1 MYLQSLRFSI
11 TLKTM
16 ILTLFLGLFTTSFP
30 HSTSAK
36 STNSLSSTNGKAN
49 TTLGISQNTL
59 ANSAT
64 PRVQGGSTGTYGGG
78 SRGANNCI
86 DEGQKPLTPLI
97 PKINQK
103 QELTLVTLASH
114 PTIYMYVPENTAIAG
129 EFILKD
135 SSQKIVYEKLLPVSN
150 SQGIIRIKIPNN
162 QPELKVGE
170 NYNWTFS
177 LSCEGS
183 GHGTVVQSSI
193 KRVNPNPNLTQEL
206 QQTSESDRW
215 LIYSDTGIWHEKLDA
230 LAEKISLNPND
241 NKLKSE
247 WQNLLNSVGLND
259 VATEPLT
266 STN

>member
-1 MYLQSLRFSI
+1 MYLQSFRFSI

-16 ILTLFLGLFTTSFP
+16 VLTLVLGLFTTSFP
-30 HSTSAK
+30 SSTSAN
-36 STNSLSSTNGKAN
+36 STNSASSTHGKAD

-59 ANSAT
+59 ANIT
-64 PRVQGGSTGTYGGG
+64 PRVEGGSTGTYGGG
-78 SRGANNCI
+78 SRGQDNCI
-86 DEGQKPLTPLI
+86 DEDQKPLTPLI
-97 PKINQK
+97 PKLNQT

-150 SQGIIRIKIPNN
+150 SQGIIRIKIPSN

-170 NYNWTFS
+170 NYQWTFS

-183 GHGTVVQSSI
+183 GYGTIVQSSI

-215 LIYSDTGIWHEKLDA
+215 LIYSDAGIWHEKLDA
-230 LAEKISLNPND
+230 LAEKISSNPND
-241 NKLKSE
+241 QELKSQ

-259 VATEPLT
+259 VATEPLN
-266 STN
+266 SSD